1 MRWWG
6 GGAVD
11 CATGEA
17 PERDDQASWLI
28 VSGVVVAVIE
38 DEHAVRRILVRIL
51 ERAGFAPLPFASA
64 DEYVSEMASGGT
76 AGVKLVVTDVM
87 MPGTHD
93 GLGLARLIGDS
104 AEAVPVIV
112 MSADPQAVE
121 VAAGIPGV
129 VGILRKPF
137 RMDLLVDLARDVV
150 EP

>member
-1 MRWWG
+1 M
-6 GGAVD
+6 
-11 CATGEA
+11 
-17 PERDDQASWLI
+17 
-28 VSGVVVAVIE
+28 VAVIE
-38 DEHAVRRILVRIL
+38 DEHEVRRILVRIL